1 LEEAKEKILQKLGM
15 SEEEVEWEVVEE
27 ERRFLGLLGQKV
39 KVRGRPKVGLHVVKA
54 KSLLRDLLKLMKVE
68 ASINVA
74 NGNTIVIEGRDA
86 GLLIGRRGLTLKAL
100 EEWVNMAISKEHYP
114 KRVELDAG
122 GYKEK
127 RKKKLREVALKIARK
142 VEEEGK
148 AFTLEPMAAW
158 ERRVIHMT
166 LKDHPRVYTIS
177 VGGEPYRRVVIA
189 PK

>member
-1 LEEAKEKILQKLGM
+1 MEEAKEKLLQELRM

-39 KVRGRPKVGLHVVKA
+39 KVRGRPKVSPHVA
-54 KSLLRDLLKLMKVE
+54 SARTLLKRLFNLMGVD
-68 ASINVA
+68 ASISVSD
-74 NGNTIVIEGRDA
+74 GNTLVIEGKDA
-86 GLLIGRRGLTLKAL
+86 GLLIGRRGLTLRAL
-100 EEWVNMAISKEHYP
+100 EEWVNMAISREHYP

-127 RKKKLREVALKIARK
+127 RKRKLREVALKIARK

-148 AFTLEPMAAW
+148 AFTLEPMSAW
-158 ERRVIHMT
+158 ERRIIHLT
-166 LKDHPRVYTIS
+166 LKDHPKVYTVS